1 MSMIKQKLTSRK
13 FWIAVSTIVSGLLM
27 MFGFAETSIETIS
40 GAILVLGGATGYLV
54 TEGVIDAARIKQVV
68 DAVIDVVEV
77 VGDEVNDDGEIQE
90 LSDS

>member
-40 GAILVLGGATGYLV
+40 GAILILGGATGYLV
-54 TEGVIDAARIKQVV
+54 AEGVIDAARIKQVV

-77 VGDEVNDDGEIQE
+77 VGDEVSGDGEVQE